1 MTIFAFDEGSTSTLV
16 HAGSGTAGLGIMKNG
31 NRRESLEPV
40 RPSARAVDGLR
51 TLAASPPVRI
61 ASQSPARFNSIT
73 VEDTAEPVK
82 LDLEKVRK
90 RAAKK
95 KRRNQAKGPAAP
107 AVQTI
112 RGFHTPAG
120 SGGEESASDFSVAS
134 TPRMGPRRDFSSVT
148 SSPAMRPM
156 TPSGISALKLRLDAL
171 SIGNRSPYATP
182 ALRRE
187 LSSTG
192 SDASDS
198 DKTEMDVYEVPLE
211 EDFVSPD
218 VRSKSFMGA
227 VEGGIKR
234 DAMVRKMAAED
245 FEPLKCLG
253 KGSFGTVHLVKQRG
267 TGRLFA
273 QKQFKKASLV
283 VHKRLVEQTKTE
295 RQILESVNRHP
306 FVVKLF
312 YAFQDHEKLYLILE
326 YAQGEYAQGGELF
339 HHLKMERMFDEPT
352 AAFYMAEMIL
362 ALEHLHR
369 NLGVVYRDLKPE
381 NCLLDAEGHLLLTDF
396 GLSKVSVDDDA
407 RCNSFLGTVDYM
419 APEIVAGKEYSFAV
433 DWWSLGALAFD
444 LLTGKP
450 PFGGNNNA
458 KIEQAIVH
466 KKLAMPYF
474 LGPNAKDLLTRLLR
488 KEPHKRLGYNM
499 PKDLTIMKT
508 HQFFKTIDWKRLAR
522 REVEPPIRPLITDP
536 ELAENFDEEFTDLA
550 VSPVLSRKSFAD
562 ALEEAI
568 DDQQANP
575 FGGFSFVASQSL
587 LEAEDFLL

>member
-1 MTIFAFDEGSTSTLV
+1 MTMFTFDDGEIPPG
-16 HAGSGTAGLGIMKNG
+16 AGTAEIGSVTKELQNG
-31 NRRESLEPV
+31 SPEAL
-40 RPSARAVDGLR
+40 RPSSRAVNGLR
-51 TLAASPPVRI
+51 TSVASPSIRI
-61 ASQSPARFNSIT
+61 ASQSPMRLNSLT
-73 VEDTAEPVK
+73 VENDNDVVK
-82 LDLEKVRK
+82 LDLDKVRK
-90 RAAKK
+90 KAAKK
-95 KRRNQAKGPAAP
+95 KRRNQAHGPAAP

-112 RGFHTPAG
+112 RGFQTPIG
-120 SGGEESASDFSVAS
+120 SGGEESDFSVAS
-134 TPRMGPRRDFSSVT
+134 TPKMGPRRDFSSVA

-156 TPSGISALKLRLDAL
+156 TPSGISALKLKLDSL
-171 SIGNRSPYATP
+171 SIGNRSPCALPP
-182 ALRRE
+182 ALGRE
-187 LSSTG
+187 FSSTG
-192 SDASDS
+192 SSGSDS
-198 DKTEMDVYEVPLE
+198 DKTEMDTYEVPLDQ
-211 EDFVSPD
+211 DFISPD
-218 VRSKSFMGA
+218 VRSRSFLGA
-227 VEGGIKR
+227 IEGGIKR
-234 DAMVRKMAAED
+234 DTMVRKMAAED

-253 KGSFGTVHLVKQRG
+253 KGSFGTVHLVRQQNS
-267 TGRLFA
+267 GRLFA

-312 YAFQDHEKLYLILE
+312 YAFQDHEKLYLIL
-326 YAQGEYAQGGELF
+326 EYAQGGELF

-407 RCNSFLGTVDYM
+407 KCNSFLGTVDYM
-419 APEIVAGKEYSFAV
+419 APEIIAGKEYSFAV

-466 KKLAMPYF
+466 KKLVVPYF
-474 LGPNAKDLLTRLLR
+474 LGPNAKDLLIRLLR

-499 PKDLTIMKT
+499 PKDLTTMKN
-508 HQFFKTIDWKRLAR
+508 HGFFKAIDWRKLAR
-522 REVEPPIRPLITDP
+522 REVEPPIQPLITDP

-550 VSPVLSRKSFAD
+550 VSPVLSRKSFSD
-562 ALEEAI
+562 ALEEGLV
-568 DDQQANP
+568 DQQANP
-575 FGGFSFVASQSL
+575 FGGFSFVASESL
-587 LEAEDFLL
+587 LASEDFLL

>member
-1 MTIFAFDEGSTSTLV
+1 MTMFTFDEGENPTIII
-16 HAGSGTAGLGIMKNG
+16 HAGSGTAGLGNMSKDNQK
-31 NRRESLEPV
+31 ESPEPV
-40 RPSARAVDGLR
+40 RPSARAVNGLR
-51 TLAASPPVRI
+51 AIAASPPVRI

-73 VEDTAEPVK
+73 VEDNGEHAK

-95 KRRNQAKGPAAP
+95 RRRNQAKGPAAP

-120 SGGEESASDFSVAS
+120 SGGEESDFSVAS
-134 TPRMGPRRDFSSVT
+134 TPRMGPWRDFSSVT

-156 TPSGISALKLRLDAL
+156 TPSGIGALKLKLDSL
-171 SIGNRSPYATP
+171 SIGNRSPCAAP

-198 DKTEMDVYEVPLE
+198 DKTEMDMYEVPLE
-211 EDFVSPD
+211 QDFVSPD
-218 VRSKSFMGA
+218 VRSKSFLGT

-234 DAMVRKMAAED
+234 DTMLRKMAAED

-253 KGSFGTVHLVKQRG
+253 KGSFGTVHLVRQQG

-312 YAFQDHEKLYLILE
+312 YAFQDHEKLYLIL
-326 YAQGEYAQGGELF
+326 EYAQGGELF

-396 GLSKVSVDDDA
+396 GLSKVSVDDEA
-407 RCNSFLGTVDYM
+407 KCNSFLGTVDYM
-419 APEIVAGKEYSFAV
+419 APEIIAGKEYSFAV

-466 KKLAMPYF
+466 KKLVVPYF
-474 LGPNAKDLLTRLLR
+474 LGPNAKDLLIRLLR

-499 PKDLTIMKT
+499 PKDLTTMKT
-508 HQFFKTIDWKRLAR
+508 HQFFKTIDWRKLAR

-575 FGGFSFVASQSL
+575 FGGFSFVASESL
-587 LEAEDFLL
+587 LASEDFLL

>member
-1 MTIFAFDEGSTSTLV
+1 MTLFTFDEGEIPTIV
-16 HAGSGTAGLGIMKNG
+16 HSSLGTAGLGITSNEK
-31 NRRESLEPV
+31 RREGLDPV

-51 TLAASPPVRI
+51 IIAASPPVRI
-61 ASQSPARFNSIT
+61 ASQSPARFNSLA
-73 VEDTAEPVK
+73 VEDNGEHVK

-95 KRRNQAKGPAAP
+95 RRRNQAKGPAAP

-120 SGGEESASDFSVAS
+120 SGGEESDFSVPS

-148 SSPAMRPM
+148 SSPALRPM

-171 SIGNRSPYATP
+171 SLGTRSPCANPP

-187 LSSTG
+187 VSSTG
-192 SDASDS
+192 SEASDS

-211 EDFVSPD
+211 QDFVSPD
-218 VRSKSFMGA
+218 VRSKSFLGT

-234 DAMVRKMAAED
+234 DTMVRKMAAED
-245 FEPLKCLG
+245 FEPMKCLG
-253 KGSFGTVHLVKQRG
+253 KGSFGTVLLVRQQG

-326 YAQGEYAQGGELF
+326 YAQGGELF
-339 HHLKMERMFDEPT
+339 HHLKMERMFSETT

-381 NCLLDAEGHLLLTDF
+381 NCLLDSEGHLLLTDF
-396 GLSKVSVDDDA
+396 GLSKQSIDDEGK
-407 RCNSFLGTVDYM
+407 CNSFLGTVDYM
-419 APEIVAGKEYSFAV
+419 APEIIAGKEYSFPV
-433 DWWSLGALAFD
+433 DWWSLGALGFD

-466 KKLAMPYF
+466 KKLALPFF
-474 LGPNAKDLLTRLLR
+474 LGPDAKDLLTRLLR
-488 KEPHKRLGYNM
+488 KEPKQRLGYNM
-499 PKDLTIMKT
+499 PKDLVTMKA
-508 HQFFKTIDWKRLAR
+508 HRFFKGIDWKKLAR

-536 ELAENFDEEFTDLA
+536 ELAENFDVEFTDLA

-568 DDQQANP
+568 DDQQSNP
-575 FGGFSFVASQSL
+575 FGGFSFVASQSM
-587 LEAEDFLL
+587 LESEDFLL

>member
-1 MTIFAFDEGSTSTLV
+1 MFTFDEGEVPT
-16 HAGSGTAGLGIMKNG
+16 GLGASATGSVTK
-31 NRRESLEPV
+31 ESLIGSPEPL
-40 RPSARAVDGLR
+40 RPSSRAVNDLR
-51 TLAASPPVRI
+51 ASAASPQIRI
-61 ASQSPARFNSIT
+61 ASQSPMRLNSLT
-73 VEDTAEPVK
+73 VEDDDDVVK

-90 RAAKK
+90 KAAKK
-95 KRRNQAKGPAAP
+95 KRRNQAQGPAAP

-112 RGFHTPAG
+112 RGFQTPLG
-120 SGGEESASDFSVAS
+120 SGGEESDFSVAS
-134 TPRMGPRRDFSSVT
+134 TPKMGPRKDFSSVA
-148 SSPAMRPM
+148 SSPAMRPT
-156 TPSGISALKLRLDAL
+156 TPSGISALKLKLDSL
-171 SIGNRSPYATP
+171 SIGNRSPCAAP
-182 ALRRE
+182 PSLRRE
-187 LSSTG
+187 FSSNG
-192 SDASDS
+192 SSGSDS
-198 DKTEMDVYEVPLE
+198 DKTEMDTYEVPLDT
-211 EDFVSPD
+211 DFISPD
-218 VRSKSFMGA
+218 VRSRSFLGA

-234 DAMVRKMAAED
+234 DTMVRKMAAED

-253 KGSFGTVHLVKQRG
+253 KGSFGTVHLVRQQNS
-267 TGRLFA
+267 GRLFA

-312 YAFQDHEKLYLILE
+312 YAFQDHEKLYLIL
-326 YAQGEYAQGGELF
+326 EYAQGGELF

-407 RCNSFLGTVDYM
+407 KCNSFLGTVDYM
-419 APEIVAGKEYSFAV
+419 APEIIAGKEYSFAV

-466 KKLAMPYF
+466 KKLVVPYF
-474 LGPNAKDLLTRLLR
+474 LGPNAKDLLIRLLR
-488 KEPHKRLGYNM
+488 KEPQKRLGYSM
-499 PKDLTIMKT
+499 PKDLTTMKN
-508 HQFFKTIDWKRLAR
+508 HGFFKAIDWRKLAR
-522 REVEPPIRPLITDP
+522 REVEPPIKPLITDP
-536 ELAENFDEEFTDLA
+536 ELAENFDEEFTDLS
-550 VSPVLSRKSFAD
+550 VSPVLSRKSFSD
-562 ALEEAI
+562 ALEEGLV
-568 DDQQANP
+568 DQQANP
-575 FGGFSFVASQSL
+575 FGGFSFVASESL
-587 LEAEDFLL
+587 LASEDFLL

>member
-1 MTIFAFDEGSTSTLV
+1 MTMFTFDEGEILTGTL
-16 HAGSGTAGLGIMKNG
+16 AGSGAAGL
-31 NRRESLEPV
+31 ESMTKGTQKGSPEGL
-40 RPSARAVDGLR
+40 RPSSRAVNGLR
-51 TLAASPPVRI
+51 TTAARPPIRI
-61 ASQSPARFNSIT
+61 ASQSPMRLNSLT
-73 VEDTAEPVK
+73 VEDNNDVVK

-90 RAAKK
+90 KAAKK
-95 KRRNQAKGPAAP
+95 KKRNQAKGPAAP

-112 RGFHTPAG
+112 RGFQTPLG
-120 SGGEESASDFSVAS
+120 SGGEESDFSVAS
-134 TPRMGPRRDFSSVT
+134 TPKMGPRRDFSSVA

-156 TPSGISALKLRLDAL
+156 TPSGISALKLTLDSL

-182 ALRRE
+182 PALRRKF
-187 LSSTG
+187 SSTG
-192 SDASDS
+192 SSGSDS
-198 DKTEMDVYEVPLE
+198 DKTEMDTYEVPLDQ
-211 EDFVSPD
+211 DFVSPD
-218 VRSKSFMGA
+218 VRSRSFLGA

-234 DAMVRKMAAED
+234 DTMVRKMAAED

-253 KGSFGTVHLVKQRG
+253 KGSFGTVHLVRQQNS
-267 TGRLFA
+267 GRLFA

-312 YAFQDHEKLYLILE
+312 YAFQDHEKLYLIL
-326 YAQGEYAQGGELF
+326 EYAQGGELF

-396 GLSKVSVDDDA
+396 GLSKVSVDEDDK
-407 RCNSFLGTVDYM
+407 CNSFLGTVDYM
-419 APEIVAGKEYSFAV
+419 APEIIAGKEYSFAV

-466 KKLAMPYF
+466 KKLVVPYF
-474 LGPNAKDLLTRLLR
+474 LGPNAKDLLIRLLR
-488 KEPHKRLGYNM
+488 KEPQKRLGYNM
-499 PKDLTIMKT
+499 PKDLTTMKN
-508 HQFFKTIDWKRLAR
+508 HGFFKAIDWRKLAR
-522 REVEPPIRPLITDP
+522 REVDPPIKPLITDP

-550 VSPVLSRKSFAD
+550 VSSPVLSRKSFAD
-562 ALEEAI
+562 ALEESL

-575 FGGFSFVASQSL
+575 FGGFSFVASESL
-587 LEAEDFLL
+587 LASEDFLL